1 MHSQRYGSSTRFRRY
16 DTFQRKCKT
25 VAGRASAL
33 AASWTEY
40 SANEKFSRPPIVSLD
55 PSAARTDSPIDR
67 ISCPVVACETPI
79 TVSIRASFLTRIYG
93 TFPGTDLDDG
103 EFQTNSSS
111 RSRGSSSNLTL
122 IRLRQT
128 HQSTP
133 TLKNQRNDKSKA
145 RAGLGGVV
153 AARAPRHFAPRAH
166 EPRTAHA
173 HRPVRETDEVQD
185 SISDSPQRSR
195 VSRGLSSLR
204 RFATISRESR
214 WRKTETATRTFE
226 LSIVLKGPTAPCPR
240 SLSKSTT
247 QLFQIEILLP
257 RTPTPTTRPPQCTSR
272 ARCTRQD
279 TRLRALSLSLV
290 VFFLSLFEMRAE
302 ENTTDDDE
310 KRSSN
315 SRACQ
320 ERDSLPARA
329 LSLSLSLSLSRR
341 NALRCAHVGSTI
353 IVIKRECLRSKA
365 EAPSPTHTQ
374 RSRAR
379 VCFTQSYRSPL
390 PRTASF
396 FARRTHLS

>member
-1 MHSQRYGSSTRFRRY
+1 MT
-16 DTFQRKCKT
+16 
-25 VAGRASAL
+25 SAL
-33 AASWTEY
+33 ATVRFQHPISKIRYLPTQVQNCRRTRVRARGELDRVLRERKVQQ
-40 SANEKFSRPPIVSLD
+40 AADRLARPFRRAHRQP
-55 PSAARTDSPIDR
+55 DR
-67 ISCPVVACETPI
+67 PHQLPRRRLRHPI

-329 LSLSLSLSLSRR
+329 LSLSLSLSLGAMLCDARTWDRPSSSS
-341 NALRCAHVGSTI
+341 NGS
-353 IVIKRECLRSKA
+353 V
-365 EAPSPTHTQ
+365 
-374 RSRAR
+374 
-379 VCFTQSYRSPL
+379 
-390 PRTASF
+390 
-396 FARRTHLS
+396 